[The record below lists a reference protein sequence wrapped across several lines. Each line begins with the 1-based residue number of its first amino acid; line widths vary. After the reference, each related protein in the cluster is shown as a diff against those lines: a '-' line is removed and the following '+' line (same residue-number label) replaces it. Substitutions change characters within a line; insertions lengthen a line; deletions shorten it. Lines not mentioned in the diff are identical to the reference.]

1 MADRNELGADQR
13 LYVERFLR
21 TSAQYLGVPF
31 PESRTSRSVT
41 LCKPSLRPACRITQQ
56 LARRRAPLG
65 FSAVQS
71 ALRGEAL
78 WW

>member
-1 MADRNELGADQR
+1 MADRNELAADQR

-21 TSAQYLGVPF
+21 TSAQYLGAPF

-41 LCKPSLRPACRITQQ
+41 LYKPSRHPACRITQQ
-56 LARRRAPLG
+56 PARRRTPME

-78 WW
+78 